1 LSKRSIE
8 IERLEV
14 RLTEISPES
23 AHMVVAGLGH
33 ELLQQLASL
42 PNAEYRKGAQRIAE
56 INSGTLN
63 LAKGTSPS
71 ALRKAIAKQITGSI
85 HSKLSSSNQRRS

>member
-14 RLTEISPES
+14 RLTEISPEA
-23 AHMVVAGLGH
+23 AHTAVAGLGH

-42 PNAEYRKGAQRIAE
+42 PNVEHRKGAQRIEE
-56 INSGTLN
+56 INTGTLN
-63 LAKGTSPS
+63 LAKGTSS
-71 ALRKAIAKQITGSI
+71 VALRKAIAKQITGSI
-85 HSKLSSSNQRRS
+85 NSKLSSSNQRRS